1 MTNCAFQKN
10 LVKEN
15 RFFITVVYDDIT
27 THNRVTVDRP
37 YRKYTFSLV
46 EESLKNRQ
54 NGGRGNEMREN
65 STTCV

>member
-1 MTNCAFQKN
+1 MPFK
-10 LVKEN
+10 KISFKKID
-15 RFFITVVYDDIT
+15 FFITVLYDDIT
-27 THNRVTVDRP
+27 THNQVTVDRP
-37 YRKYTFSLV
+37 YIENIFSLV